1 MNLLNWL
8 AANWS
13 AVLVAVAIIAAVIV
27 ALVKGEKQ
35 ILTQILVHL
44 VTAAEAQLGSGTGAL
59 KKASVIAQVY
69 MYIPAYLK
77 PFITETRLVAW
88 MEAALDTAKKM
99 WESNQAVKEIIGK

>member
-1 MNLLNWL
+1 MNFLNWL

-13 AVLVAVAIIAAVIV
+13 AVLMAAAVIAGTV
-27 ALVKGEKQ
+27 WALVKGEKQ

-69 MYIPAYLK
+69 PYIPAYLK
-77 PFITETRLVAW
+77 PIITEKRLVAW

-99 WESNQAVKEIIGK
+99 WASNSAVKEIIGK

>member
-1 MNLLNWL
+1 MQVLQWI

-13 AVLVAVAIIAAVIV
+13 ALLMAVAIISAVIV

-35 ILTQILVHL
+35 ILMQIFVHL
-44 VTAAEAQLGSGTGAL
+44 VTVAEAQLGSGTGAL

-69 MYIPAYLK
+69 PYIPAYLK
-77 PFITETRLVAW
+77 PIITEARLVAW

-99 WESNQAVKEIIGK
+99 WASNSAVKEIIGK